1 MNSTEEMLLKISTDL
16 AQMREEMKS
25 YYGMTLDHDHFING
39 NGEPGAK
46 VEIDRLKQVV
56 HVGKWAG
63 GIIGGV
69 VLTAVTGGTLA
80 LAVWW
85 IRTSG
90 H

>member
-1 MNSTEEMLLKISTDL
+1 MQLSQAVARIEQKMD
-16 AQMREEMKS
+16 S
-25 YYGMTLDHDHFING
+25 YCAMSNDHDHFING
-39 NGEPGAK
+39 NGIEGAK
-46 VEIDRLKQVV
+46 VRIDRMEQVIF
-56 HVGKWAG
+56 VGKWAI

-69 VLTAVTGGTLA
+69 VITSVTGGALT

>member
-1 MNSTEEMLLKISTDL
+1 MSPTEETLLKLSEAVARIEQKMDAYCTMTTDH
-16 AQMREEMKS
+16 E
-25 YYGMTLDHDHFING
+25 HFING
-39 NGEPGAK
+39 NGDHGAK
-46 VEIDRLKQVV
+46 VRIDRMEQVIF
-56 HVGKWAG
+56 VGKWAI

-69 VLTAVTGGTLA
+69 VITSVTGGALT